1 MFVIV
6 SKLHFFDRFL
16 FMYQTVYW
24 ERTHVCN
31 ESLLFHTELYYQKYI
46 NREFVI
52 KKKPNETKY
61 KIGCQKFEIRI

>member
-1 MFVIV
+1 MV
-6 SKLHFFDRFL
+6 SNIHFFDRFL
-16 FMYQTVYW
+16 FMYQTDYW

-52 KKKPNETKY
+52 KKTNKRN
-61 KIGCQKFEIRI
+61 KI